1 MENRIFR
8 SLKKKSK
15 LLEGFRKI
23 AFLGEIGGGGD
34 GLERKGGGGDL
45 SKNRKYIVSLEK
57 IIN

>member
-34 GLERKGGGGDL
+34 GLERKGGGDL